1 MRLTPKKIDFSQG
14 FTQENDLFGREN
26 FAKQLENIIINT
38 EDESLVF
45 GIDDNWG
52 SGKTTFL
59 RMWEGRL
66 NNDPNPKLK
75 IVYFDAFEF
84 DYQQDAF
91 LAIASKIYELLDKK
105 NDIFKKKF
113 IESAKVVG
121 KNLFSM
127 AAKVGINVATAGL
140 VNGSI
145 IEGSADAISGS
156 LTDPLDKFIEDKIKG
171 AKRDEESI
179 MHFKDTLEMIS
190 VDKRIIFVIDELD
203 RARPDFSLEILEK
216 IKHVFS
222 AKNFIFILSMNRIQF
237 EKTIIKRYGDID
249 ASLYLSKFIT
259 HWFTLPKEPETQ
271 IRKSSLSKYCEYLIE
286 MNFNND
292 AKYEALYESI
302 SRLLIIHNCSLREAE
317 KAFGLASLILASV
330 KNDASETTQAAIALV
345 VYINIFH
352 PKKLPNIH
360 DNKMSPADI
369 LSLIGVE
376 LTSEDSIDQFIIRI
390 INTEYLTDLEYKDE
404 VRKGSELVIH
414 PRGRRPRF
422 IQPMLSH
429 MNNMYIEDI

>member
-26 FAKQLENIIINT
+26 FAKQLENIIVNS

-59 RMWEGRL
+59 RLWEGRL
-66 NNDPNPKLK
+66 NNSSNPKLK
-75 IVYFDAFEF
+75 MVYFDAFEY

-91 LAIASKIYELLDKK
+91 LAIASKIYNLIDKK
-105 NDIFKKKF
+105 SNTLKKKF
-113 IESAKVVG
+113 IDSAKVVG

-127 AAKVGINVATAGL
+127 ATKVGINVATSGL
-140 VNGSI
+140 VSGSI
-145 IEGSADAISGS
+145 IESSADTISDS

-179 MHFKDTLEMIS
+179 IHFKDTLEMIS

-222 AKNFIFILSMNRIQF
+222 AKNFIFILSMNRDQF
-237 EKTIIKRYGDID
+237 EKTIIKKYGEID

-259 HWFTLPKEPETQ
+259 HWFTLPKDPETQ
-271 IRKSSLSKYCEYLIE
+271 IKRSSLSKYCEHLTE
-286 MNFNND
+286 ATFNND
-292 AKYEALYESI
+292 SKYGD
-302 SRLLIIHNCSLREAE
+302 LLP
-317 KAFGLASLILASV
+317 V
-330 KNDASETTQAAIALV
+330 D
-345 VYINIFH
+345 
-352 PKKLPNIH
+352 
-360 DNKMSPADI
+360 
-369 LSLIGVE
+369 
-376 LTSEDSIDQFIIRI
+376 
-390 INTEYLTDLEYKDE
+390 
-404 VRKGSELVIH
+404 
-414 PRGRRPRF
+414 
-422 IQPMLSH
+422 
-429 MNNMYIEDI
+429 